1 MRVVASLAS
10 LALVGC
16 SGLTGGGSVSADF
29 FVDDCPPGTDRNL
42 DDYGYE
48 ADWLATERYAGVVI
62 IQIMEYRVRIEE
74 TDSVAV
80 RVGLDELIEA
90 GTLQYADGETR
101 IVLTD
106 PSTPLT
112 LPLSFGEGRANAT
125 ISLFQTCPNFPTL
138 HATSGTL
145 TITDFDLAV
154 DAEDTGIDEHVAGS
168 LTATVARSD
177 DLMTAAGLVTS
188 DFDFEPPKRPTISF
202 K

>member
-1 MRVVASLAS
+1 MRGRWAGLLFLACS
-10 LALVGC
+10 GC
-16 SGLTGGGSVSADF
+16 SGLTGGGSVEATF
-29 FVDDCPPGTDRNL
+29 FVEDCPPGTERNL

-62 IQIMEYRVRIEE
+62 VQVMEYRVRIEE

-80 RVGLDELIEA
+80 RIAVDDLIESGDLELKDA
-90 GTLQYADGETR
+90 RVVLSNPGTA
-101 IVLTD
+101 V
-106 PSTPLT
+106 T

-154 DAEDTGIDEHVAGS
+154 EPEDTGEEEHIAGS

-177 DLMTAAGLVTS
+177 DLATPAGVMAS
-188 DFDFEPPKRPTISF
+188 EFDFEPPARPTITF